1 MVTLL
6 VLCYSAVMH
15 TYTYMYAHTMIVFT
29 EDTGGG
35 ESVVGGMQ
43 VEDMDL
49 ENFDDFGETEVG
61 EFHQDAQEQWPEEI
75 DFSPQDIREEGEGVM
90 ILSDEEEIADELAE
104 LETTASTQS
113 VVERSRIIGQKWRPP
128 SSSTT
133 RSDTTAR
140 LLPPA
145 RGTNLPVASG
155 LDLDSKRS
163 KLRQPATSQNLQ
175 PLLTG
180 AATSATSGAAVAS
193 VTSMATGGQC
203 QSSGSYSVPTEYTVP
218 VVGLQKASDTWE
230 THPLIKVKVS
240 GLHPHL
246 SRSQFSTS

>member
-1 MVTLL
+1 MCCVTVQL
-6 VLCYSAVMH
+6 YIHIPIH
-15 TYTYMYAHTMIVFT
+15 THTHTHTTIVFT
-29 EDTGGG
+29 EDTVGG

-43 VEDMDL
+43 VEDVDL
-49 ENFDDFGETEVG
+49 EDFDDFGETEEG

-75 DFSPQDIREEGEGVM
+75 DFSPQDIREEGEGAM

-140 LLPPA
+140 SLPPA

-203 QSSGSYSVPTEYTVP
+203 QSSGAVPAEYTVP

-230 THPLIKVKVS
+230 THSLIKAKVS
-240 GLHPHL
+240 GLHLHL
-246 SRSQFSTS
+246 SRS